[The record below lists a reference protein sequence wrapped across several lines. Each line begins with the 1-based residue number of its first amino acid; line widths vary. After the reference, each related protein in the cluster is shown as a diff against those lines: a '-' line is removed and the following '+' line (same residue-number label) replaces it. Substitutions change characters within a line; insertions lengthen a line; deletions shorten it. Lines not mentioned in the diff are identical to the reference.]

1 MDLHALGSLV
11 YDQRDG
17 FGSSFKRL
25 HTLGG
30 QWLPKRGHEMVKL
43 VSSPF
48 HLHYASGRGFK
59 TRDWKK
65 EKPGRG
71 KGWQVEYVKNF
82 WGARLFF

>member
-11 YDQRDG
+11 YDQREG

-43 VSSPF
+43 VFSPF
-48 HLHYASGRGFK
+48 HLHYGSGRGFK

-65 EKPGRG
+65 KNQAEEGGG
-71 KGWQVEYVKNF
+71 K
-82 WGARLFF
+82 